1 MTSESNGKQK
11 VRSAEVGTD
20 ILKALA
26 ELSPST
32 SLSRLAEHVQM
43 PASKVHRYLQAL
55 IASGFA
61 EQNTA
66 TNHYGLGREA
76 LRVGLAA
83 LNGMDVLQVAALPLA
98 ELRDDLNE
106 TCFLAVW
113 GNHGATVVRI
123 EPAVRAVTVVTQLG
137 SVLPLLSSSTGLVFS
152 AYLPARETVGLR
164 DEEIRAT
171 RGHALADDLAYA
183 SLCEH
188 IRQRGLHHVH
198 GLLMPGVDALS
209 APVFNAMG
217 QVTAVMTIVGP
228 TSLFHA
234 DENGPAAQR
243 LLAATRA
250 VSWRMGYEAS
260 PGSDHAAR

>member
-1 MTSESNGKQK
+1 MEKPRSTDKQK

-26 ELSPST
+26 ELSPAT

-61 EQNTA
+61 EQNAA

-83 LNGMDVLQVAALPLA
+83 LNSMDVLKVAALPLA

-113 GNHGATVVRI
+113 GNQGATVVHI

-137 SVLPLLSSSTGLVFS
+137 SVLPLLTSSTGLVFS
-152 AYLPARETVGLR
+152 AFLPDREISELR
-164 DEEIRAT
+164 ELEVQASAA
-171 RGHALADDLAYA
+171 HALADAQAYET
-183 SLCEH
+183 LREQ

-209 APVFNAMG
+209 APVFNAVG
-217 QVTAVMTIVGP
+217 NVAAVLTIVGP

-234 DENGPAAQR
+234 DEDGPAAQR

-250 VSWRMGYEAS
+250 VSWRMGYQPDAVS
-260 PGSDHAAR
+260 R

>member
-1 MTSESNGKQK
+1 MEKTSDSNGKQK

-83 LNGMDVLQVAALPLA
+83 LNSMDVLKVAALPLA
-98 ELRDDLNE
+98 ELRDELNE

-113 GNHGATVVRI
+113 GNQGATVVHI

-152 AYLPARETVGLR
+152 AYLPHRETDELR
-164 DEEIRAT
+164 EQEITVAD
-171 RGHALADDLAYA
+171 HPLADEKAYA
-183 SLCEH
+183 TLCEQ
-188 IRQRGLHHVH
+188 IRERGLHHVH

-209 APVFNAMG
+209 APVFNAVG
-217 QVTAVMTIVGP
+217 QIAAVLTIVGP

-250 VSWRMGYEAS
+250 VSWRMGYES
-260 PGSDHAAR
+260 EYV

>member
-1 MTSESNGKQK
+1 MEKPRSTDKQK

-26 ELSPST
+26 ELSPAT

-61 EQNTA
+61 EQNAA

-83 LNGMDVLQVAALPLA
+83 LNSMDVLKVAALPLA

-113 GNHGATVVRI
+113 GNQGATVVHI

-137 SVLPLLSSSTGLVFS
+137 SVLPLLTSSTGLVFS
-152 AYLPARETVGLR
+152 AFLPDRETSELR
-164 DEEIRAT
+164 ELEVQASEA
-171 RGHALADDLAYA
+171 HALADDQAYET
-183 SLCEH
+183 LREQ

-209 APVFNAMG
+209 APVFNAVG
-217 QVTAVMTIVGP
+217 NVAAVLTIVGP

-234 DENGPAAQR
+234 DEDGPAAQR

-250 VSWRMGYEAS
+250 VSWRMGYQ
-260 PGSDHAAR
+260 PDDVNR

>member
-1 MTSESNGKQK
+1 MSRDKTAADNSKQK

-61 EQNTA
+61 EQDAA

-76 LRVGLAA
+76 LRVGMAA
-83 LNGMDVLQVAALPLA
+83 LGSIDVLKVAALPLSQ
-98 ELRDDLNE
+98 LRDALNE
-106 TCFLAVW
+106 SCFIAVW
-113 GNHGATVVRI
+113 GNQGATVVSI
-123 EPAVRAVTVVTQLG
+123 EPAVRAVTVVTQIG
-137 SVLPLLSSSTGLVFS
+137 SVLPLLSSSTGLVF
-152 AYLPARETVGLR
+152 AAHLPERETVELR
-164 DEEIRAT
+164 DRELAALGQRVEHYVDLFTQIRT
-171 RGHALADDLAYA
+171 
-183 SLCEH
+183 
-188 IRQRGLHHVH
+188 RGLHHVH

-217 QVTAVMTIVGP
+217 QIAAVMTVVGP
-228 TSLFHA
+228 TSIFHA
-234 DENGPAAQR
+234 DEDGPAARQ
-243 LLAATRA
+243 LLSAART
-250 VSWRMGYEAS
+250 VSWRMGYEA
-260 PGSDHAAR
+260 